1 MNTHNVVSPVR
12 ITLISSEFVS
22 EIGEMPLQLNAPY
35 CDRKCSHTAKNPV
48 LTAQN
53 CGRASIW
60 QPPST
65 EEIDFEGC
73 NECSQYSDCSEYSRH
88 KLSRI
93 PQESGIR
100 VRVTDY
106 SPAAWRFRGT
116 GEAALPA
123 AFQDAVTHHVFQDA
137 AQILPL
143 AFSANLARNGV
154 QIVERRRFRHGS
166 Y

>member
-1 MNTHNVVSPVR
+1 VNTHNVVSPVR

-35 CDRKCSHTAKNPV
+35 CDSKCSRTAKNPV
-48 LTAQN
+48 LTALI

-93 PQESGIR
+93 PQESGIQ

-106 SPAAWRFRGT
+106 SPAAWRYRGT
-116 GEAALPA
+116 GKTALPV
-123 AFQDAVTHHVFQDA
+123 AFQDAAADHAFQDA
-137 AQILPL
+137 AQNLPL
-143 AFSANLARNGV
+143 AFPANLTRNGV
-154 QIVERRRFRHGS
+154 QTVERCRF
-166 Y
+166 

>member
-35 CDRKCSHTAKNPV
+35 CDKKCSHTANNPV
-48 LTAQN
+48 LPAPI
-53 CGRASIW
+53 CGRASTF

-65 EEIDFEGC
+65 EEIDFDGC
-73 NECSQYSDCSEYSRH
+73 NECSQYSDCSEYSSR

-93 PQESGIR
+93 PQEIGIQ

-106 SPAAWRFRGT
+106 SLVAWRYRGT
-116 GEAALPA
+116 GKTALPV
-123 AFQDAVTHHVFQDA
+123 AFQDAAADHAFQDA
-137 AQILPL
+137 AQNLPH
-143 AFSANLARNGV
+143 AFPANLTRNGV
-154 QIVERRRFRHGS
+154 QAVERRRFRHGS
-166 Y
+166 S

>member
-35 CDRKCSHTAKNPV
+35 CDKKCSHTANNPV
-48 LTAQN
+48 LPAPI
-53 CGRASIW
+53 CGRASTW

-65 EEIDFEGC
+65 EEIDFDGC
-73 NECSQYSDCSEYSRH
+73 NECSQYSDCSEYSSR

-93 PQESGIR
+93 PQESGIQ

-106 SPAAWRFRGT
+106 SPVAWGFRNT
-116 GEAALPA
+116 GKTAELFAFRDALA
-123 AFQDAVTHHVFQDA
+123 HHAFQDVVLK
-137 AQILPL
+137 LP
-143 AFSANLARNGV
+143 
-154 QIVERRRFRHGS
+154 IW
-166 Y
+166 